1 MIENP
6 RMDDPKMEIAM
17 FRYGVISELVNGQ
30 TLCRKKRN
38 RLIAKKSTCKWKIP
52 GSCKTSIGKSSI
64 RRWIRIYNENG
75 QKVEALCP
83 KGRSDQGRSR
93 AMDEDT
99 CGALITV
106 RQEMP
111 EATIDAIIEEMITRE
126 LVTPG
131 ITLNPSTVY
140 RYLDYHGLME
150 RTCHTPK
157 DRRKFEAELPNDL
170 WQSDVMHG
178 PHVEYKGKQRKT
190 YLIAIIDDH
199 SRLVVHARFYLSEN
213 LKKLLTALEDAFA
226 KRGLPRKL
234 YVDNGA
240 AFRSKLLEYITAWLN
255 ITLIHAK
262 PYQPQGK
269 GKIERFF
276 KTVRSSFLPRHEVKT
291 LAELNAALD
300 CWLQESYHQK
310 KHGATGQTPF
320 KRFTANTACLRMAPD
335 NLSDYFRTVARR
347 KVAKDRSLTLN
358 GKIYEA
364 PVVLIGKQVELLY
377 HDDTPT
383 QVEIRYQNKSFG
395 LARPVDI
402 HLNSRVKRDKNNNPQ
417 IDSESK
423 TRKSGRLF

>member
-1 MIENP
+1 MIEHP
-6 RMDDPKMEIAM
+6 GMDDPKMEIAL
-17 FRYGVISELVNGQ
+17 FRYSVISELVNGQ
-30 TLCRKKRN
+30 TLSRKERN
-38 RLIAKKSTCKWKIP
+38 RLVTEKSSRKWKIP
-52 GSCKTSIGKSSI
+52 GSCRTSIGKSSI
-64 RRWIRIYNENG
+64 RRWIRVYNENG

-83 KGRSDQGRSR
+83 KSRSDRGRSR

-99 CGALITV
+99 CSALITL
-106 RQEMP
+106 RKEMP
-111 EATIDAIIEEMITRE
+111 EATIDAIIHKMIKRE

-131 ITLNPSTVY
+131 IKLNVSTVY
-140 RYLDYHGLME
+140 RYLDCHGLME
-150 RTCHTPK
+150 KTCHAPK

-178 PHVEYKGKQRKT
+178 PHIEYEGKQRKT

-199 SRLVVHARFYLSEN
+199 SRLVVHAGFYLSEN
-213 LKKLLTALEDAFA
+213 LKTFLTALEKSFA

-269 GKIERFF
+269 GKIERWF
-276 KTVRSSFLPRHEVKT
+276 KTVRSSFLPTHEAKT
-291 LAELNAALD
+291 LEELNVALD
-300 CWLQESYHQK
+300 FWLEEGYHRK
-310 KHGATGQTPF
+310 KHRSTSETPF
-320 KRFTANTACLRMAPD
+320 NRFTANTACLRMAPD
-335 NLSDYFRTVARR
+335 NLSDYFRTVSRR

-364 PVVLIGKQVELLY
+364 PVVLIGKQVEMLY

-417 IDSESK
+417 IDSASQN
-423 TRKSGRLF
+423 RKSGRLF